1 MKKTLLL
8 ALLFATAV
16 VATSQARIRIPVG
29 QYQKIEPVL
38 ELPEEDWYRT
48 EDGRKVDLGHMY
60 TVYQI
65 AYVPVWTIEKGKLVG
80 YTKEDPD
87 TYYDLD
93 ESMLERISGDTG
105 IENFDELRTMP
116 FWDAWGGKLVAL
128 AVIAAIVYYF
138 CSKNDDDESEAVPEA
153 EKPAE

>member
-1 MKKTLLL
+1 MMLSLLL

-48 EDGRKVDLGHMY
+48 DEGHKVDLGHMY

-138 CSKNDDDESEAVPEA
+138 CSKNDDDESEAAPEA
-153 EKPAE
+153 EKSAE

>member
-48 EDGRKVDLGHMY
+48 DERQMVDIVNMY
-60 TVYQI
+60 TV
-65 AYVPVWTIEKGKLVG
+65 
-80 YTKEDPD
+80 
-87 TYYDLD
+87 
-93 ESMLERISGDTG
+93 
-105 IENFDELRTMP
+105 
-116 FWDAWGGKLVAL
+116 
-128 AVIAAIVYYF
+128 
-138 CSKNDDDESEAVPEA
+138 
-153 EKPAE
+153 